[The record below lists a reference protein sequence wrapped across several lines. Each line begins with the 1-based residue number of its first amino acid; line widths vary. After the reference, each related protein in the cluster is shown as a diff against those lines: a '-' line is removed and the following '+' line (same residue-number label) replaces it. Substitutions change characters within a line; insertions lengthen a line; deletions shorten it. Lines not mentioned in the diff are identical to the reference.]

1 MKPYLD
7 LLYQWSTLTNG
18 QFPAR
23 STRSCTMRSQ
33 RSSDTRSG
41 KLCLVATWIVV
52 PPHFQPT
59 PPHQCPLSQ
68 PRDQGGFLIA
78 NRKNVF
84 QRITTPTLFFS
95 TACALVL
102 ITVSGVFIHPV
113 TQSPIHPTF
122 HSEAH
127 PPIPKALL
135 PSLTIHIGIY
145 LLLFKQLE

>member
-1 MKPYLD
+1 MD
-7 LLYQWSTLTNG
+7 LLYQWSTLTTG
-18 QFPAR
+18 SFPAQ

-33 RSSDTRSG
+33 RSSGTRSG

-102 ITVSGVFIHPV
+102 ITVLGVFIHPV
-113 TQSPIHPTF
+113 THPSHILHRSTF
-122 HSEAH
+122 THSKSTLTFPNNTCRH
-127 PPIPKALL
+127 TYILHILTLL
-135 PSLTIHIGIY
+135 IY
-145 LLLFKQLE
+145 YI

>member
-33 RSSDTRSG
+33 RSSGTRSG

-78 NRKNVF
+78 NRKKCDSKDHHTN
-84 QRITTPTLFFS
+84 LNFS
-95 TACALVL
+95 TAGALVL

-113 TQSPIHPTF
+113 TQSPIHATF